1 MMNGLE
7 LNDEEVRSEINEGIE
22 DYQNEKDQV
31 SWDIP
36 LNANDVA
43 SVEPGEIFVKEGWKI
58 TPEGSIATAV
68 ELIKTVKNEVFIVDT
83 LSYEQLKDII
93 REAEEHKIEDA
104 VEVKEDLQILTKAAV
119 DDEIEEV
126 ESFAPE
132 KEPQE
137 EDEEFD
143 DELEEVPAID
153 NTEIPVEP
161 VVPNE
166 TETPVDTPEV
176 PVEEEEEEEETEEP
190 IENVPVDTKPEEPI
204 DNLPVEPT
212 TPEEPVIDTPVE
224 EEHTDEPIVD
234 TKPEEDTP
242 DLPTDEETVEDTPA
256 EDEKEPAVEEPNTDT
271 TEETPTTPNTDIPN
285 QPEVP
290 VEEEKPIID
299 EKPEEPEIPVDNTPT
314 DTENTV
320 EEEPI
325 IDEPVKEE
333 ETPVVP
339 ETPVED
345 TEDTTPID
353 EPTSETSEEPKD
365 NAFDNIDLTRGCYY
379 DMHEDKVINFSEEF
393 KNAPNDDIRRQWAGN
408 LTTLIKIIKEINTG
422 VVSSISIKYN
432 FTHVELHI
440 NSIIEDSIDSS
451 IVIHTLLLSL
461 HGEIILA
468 EDGISRLT
476 GIINPD
482 IVNYDNRFRDAIN
495 CKWSHEYDTYTTR
508 ELDANGLVNERYYIV
523 SKENRQ
529 MQSLFYEPIQKT
541 IESFTPVASDNQ
553 HIASVYLTKD
563 EYDNL
568 EDRVTTIEHL
578 DPVTNKVEEF
588 KYAIKKSITLIDAI
602 DARSTQLVF
611 QRLELIND
619 TYYVAA
625 EYRSKIFIEA
635 VKDITIY

>member
-1 MMNGLE
+1 MNGLE

-36 LNANDVA
+36 LTVNDIA

-58 TPEGSIATAV
+58 TPEGSIATVAD
-68 ELIKTVKNEVFIVDT
+68 LIKTINNEVFIVDT
-83 LSYEQLKDII
+83 LSYEQLKNII

-104 VEVKEDLQILTKAAV
+104 VEVKEDIQVITSDELI
-119 DDEIEEV
+119 DDEFEEV
-126 ESFAPE
+126 DSFSGE

-143 DELEEVPAID
+143 EVLEEQIFDEEEDEVP
-153 NTEIPVEP
+153 TEP

-166 TETPVDTPEV
+166 TETPVDTT
-176 PVEEEEEEEETEEP
+176 EETEEP
-190 IENVPVDTKPEEPI
+190 KKEE
-204 DNLPVEPT
+204 DV
-212 TPEEPVIDTPVE
+212 
-224 EEHTDEPIVD
+224 IVD
-234 TKPEEDTP
+234 TKPEETPETPSEPIEEPSEPEVPQTPNEPVNDDTP
-242 DLPTDEETVEDTPA
+242 EETLEETLDEE
-256 EDEKEPAVEEPNTDT
+256 DEPVIDEPNTDT
-271 TEETPTTPNTDIPN
+271 TEETPTVPNTDIPN
-285 QPEVP
+285 QPTEPVEPEVPNEPVQP

-299 EKPEEPEIPVDNTPT
+299 EKPIEPEIPEVPVDNTPIET
-314 DTENTV
+314 DGTV
-320 EEEPI
+320 EEEPTKEETTI
-325 IDEPVKEE
+325 EEPVKEE
-333 ETPVVP
+333 EIPVTPIVP
-339 ETPVED
+339 ETPIED

-353 EPTSETSEEPKD
+353 ESTPEEPKD

-379 DMHEDKVINFSEEF
+379 DIHEDKVINFSEEF
-393 KNAPNDDIRRQWAGN
+393 KNAPNDDIRRMWAGN

-468 EDGISRLT
+468 EDGIGRLT

-482 IVNYDNRFRDAIN
+482 IVNYDNRFRDMIN

-553 HIASVYLTKD
+553 HIASIYLTKE

-578 DPVTNKVEEF
+578 DPVTNKVEDF
-588 KYAIKKSITLIDAI
+588 KYAIKKSITLIDAV
-602 DARSTQLVF
+602 DARSTQLIF
-611 QRLELIND
+611 QRLELINE
-619 TYYVAA
+619 TYYVSA
-625 EYRSKIFIEA
+625 EYRSRIFIEA
-635 VKDITIY
+635 VKDITI

>member
-1 MMNGLE
+1 MSVE
-7 LNDEEVRSEINEGIE
+7 LNDEEVRKEINEGVNE
-22 DYQNEKDQV
+22 YQEEKDQV

-36 LNANDVA
+36 FNANDVA
-43 SVEPGEIFVKEGWKI
+43 SVEPGEIFVREGWKI
-58 TPEGSIATAV
+58 TPEGSIVTMV
-68 ELIKTVKNEVFIVDT
+68 ELIKTVKNEVVIVDT
-83 LSYEQLKDII
+83 LSYEQLRDII
-93 REAEEHKIEDA
+93 REAKEQKIEDA
-104 VEVKEDLQILTKAAV
+104 EEVKEDSQTLTETV
-119 DDEIEEV
+119 FDDEIEEV

-143 DELEEVPAID
+143 DELVDVLDEEEELEEVPVID

-176 PVEEEEEEEETEEP
+176 EEEEESEEP
-190 IENVPVDTKPEEPI
+190 VEDVPVDTKPEEPT
-204 DNLPVEPT
+204 DNNLPAEPT

-256 EDEKEPAVEEPNTDT
+256 EDEKEPTVEEPNTDT
-271 TEETPTTPNTDIPN
+271 TEETPTVPNTDIPN

-299 EKPEEPEIPVDNTPT
+299 EKPIEPETPNT
-314 DTENTV
+314 DTTPV
-320 EEEPI
+320 EEEEK
-325 IDEPVKEE
+325 EPVKE
-333 ETPVVP
+333 
-339 ETPVED
+339 
-345 TEDTTPID
+345 DTTETTTNN
-353 EPTSETSEEPKD
+353 EPPVRDSEYIKD
-365 NAFDNIDLTRGCYY
+365 TNYADPAKGCFY
-379 DMHEDKVINFSEEF
+379 DMKEDKVINFSEEF
-393 KNAPNDDIRRQWAGN
+393 KNAPSNEIRTHWDKN
-408 LTTLIKIIKEINTG
+408 LTTMIKIIKELNTG
-422 VVSSISIKYN
+422 IVSTISIKYN
-432 FTHVELHI
+432 FTHVTLFVNTNDTELFA
-440 NSIIEDSIDSS
+440 NGAE
-451 IVIHTLLLSL
+451 VPVHTLLLSL
-461 HGEIILA
+461 HGEVMLV
-468 EDGISRLT
+468 EDGIGRIT
-476 GIINPD
+476 GVINPD

-495 CKWSHEYDTYTTR
+495 CKWSHEYDTYTTLKNLTYR
-508 ELDANGLVNERYYIV
+508 ELDVNDIVNEKYYIV

-568 EDRVTTIEHL
+568 EGRVTTIEHL
-578 DPVTNKVEEF
+578 DPFTNKVEEF
-588 KYAIKKSITLIDAI
+588 KYAIKKSITLIDAV

-611 QRLELIND
+611 QRLELIDD